1 MNQKI
6 KLKKES
12 KNYWML
18 IHIIKLL
25 QIFFFKLLL
34 RKTLIII
41 GFYLQKINLKIYLKV
56 KHIINLNA
64 FISLYIF
71 CIWFIKT
78 KINSYKNLIMNK

>member
-1 MNQKI
+1 
-6 KLKKES
+6 
-12 KNYWML
+12 ML

-71 CIWFIKT
+71 CI
-78 KINSYKNLIMNK
+78 